1 MEAADYRDNEA
12 GLHDLR
18 RVPCGL
24 TRKHCRVMQQPSR
37 TAAPHCNVPLR
48 RRHSFCRQCI
58 IVGHVVSFLLA
69 TFPAVIG
76 AAAAGNSHHGELER
90 EQLLPSAIAIVG
102 PLEQERLAA
111 ANDGGLRFREA
122 AAEASTMAMLL
133 AAERRQDL
141 KLLAAVSPDSSRR
154 AGAKADIGIEAF
166 QLRSWAAAGGLL
178 GVAGDASGRVAAGT
192 TLRTKL
198 AGELMTV
205 FVLLTV
211 IVMLL
216 AAVYF
221 LTGGTM
227 EQMRHDPMGA
237 IRQDASGIYHDP
249 RAAVNTAEANAGR
262 YYTDA
267 KGRLIRAEER
277 GVQYMHDGRDRAAN
291 MYHDGVD
298 RGKQF
303 YADHR
308 SASGSES
315 PRGGPPPAGG
325 AYAQEYGQAAGSSGD
340 GYGETATQYAQ
351 QPQGV
356 QPGTKKFFCC

>member
-1 MEAADYRDNEA
+1 
-12 GLHDLR
+12 
-18 RVPCGL
+18 
-24 TRKHCRVMQQPSR
+24 MQQPSR
-37 TAAPHCNVPLR
+37 TAATHCDVPLR
-48 RRHSFCRQCI
+48 RRHSFWRQCV

-69 TFPAVIG
+69 TFPVVVG
-76 AAAAGNSHHGELER
+76 AAAAGNSHPGEL
-90 EQLLPSAIAIVG
+90 EQLLPSAITG
-102 PLEQERLAA
+102 GTPLVHERRLAA

-133 AAERRQDL
+133 AAERRQDR
-141 KLLAAVSPDSSRR
+141 KLLAAFSPDSSRR
-154 AGAKADIGIEAF
+154 AGAKADIGIEAL
-166 QLRSWAAAGGLL
+166 QLRSWAAAGGGLL
-178 GVAGDASGRVAAGT
+178 GDAGDASGRVAG

-205 FVLLTV
+205 FVLLIV
-211 IVMLL
+211 IMMIL

-237 IRQDASGIYHDP
+237 MRQDASGIYHDP
-249 RAAVNTAEANAGR
+249 RGALNTAEANAGR

-267 KGRLIRAEER
+267 KGRVIRAEER
-277 GVQYMHDGRDRAAN
+277 GVQYVHDGRDRAAH

-298 RGKQF
+298 RGHQF

-308 SASGSES
+308 SASGSAG
-315 PRGGPPPAGG
+315 PGTARGPPPAGG
-325 AYAQEYGQAAGSSGD
+325 AYAQEYGQAAGSTGG